1 MFVYVCISLSMA
13 SICTYETFIFH
24 LVIGFGTSPF
34 VRQYVWS
41 SEFVSLN
48 FLDHQSSWSVWP
60 RSIGHPDAA
69 LLFMICTALLINA
82 ITYISLLP
90 KSCKFWELTV
100 QLPHPLPSHISV
112 YITSCCAA
120 NDLLPTFTCVNV
132 NSTSHTSICANMLE
146 TKMGYLVQSCSIVCL
161 QFQAENV
168 QHTWRRQKEAQHW
181 QLKSSY

>member
-1 MFVYVCISLSMA
+1 MSHVCISLSMA
-13 SICTYETFIFH
+13 SIWLLVLEHLPSYVSTFDPQNLSRKIFWIINH
-24 LVIGFGTSPF
+24 HDLFG
-34 VRQYVWS
+34 QDQ
-41 SEFVSLN
+41 LAI
-48 FLDHQSSWSVWP
+48 LMQ
-60 RSIGHPDAA
+60 
-69 LLFMICTALLINA
+69 LLFMICNALLIYA